1 MPDQNALIKPPR
13 LHFGD
18 LVGVVAP
25 SSPPA
30 EPRAVTQAAAA
41 FAKLGFNTRLAPN
54 ARKRLGFLAGSDA
67 ERAAYLMDMFL
78 DPEIKGIVCLRGGY
92 GAGRLLRL
100 LDYQKISRH
109 PKVFVGFSDITA
121 LHCALVTQARLICF
135 HGPTAVRAA
144 ADGGLPEFTRRSL
157 LRSVMEPAPS
167 GSLCAGYTGKTVRVI
182 HPGRAAGPLLG
193 GNLSL
198 LCAILGSPFQ
208 PDLRR
213 AILFFEDVG
222 EEPYRL
228 DRMLTHLL
236 NAGLLQQVAGIAIGI
251 NAQCESRA
259 RKKRHQTMDEV
270 LDERLSTL
278 GIPVLTGLPFGHIPS
293 NATLPLGITATL
305 DTARRDLVID
315 APAVR

>member
-1 MPDQNALIKPPR
+1 

-18 LVGVVAP
+18 LVGIVAP

-30 EPRAVTQAAAA
+30 DPGAVTKAAAA
-41 FAKLGFNTRLAPN
+41 FAKLGFKTRLSRH

-67 ERAAYLMDMFL
+67 ERAADLMEMFL

-100 LDYQKISRH
+100 LDYVQIRRH

-121 LHCALVTQARLICF
+121 LHCALVTQAGMVCF
-135 HGPTAVRAA
+135 HGPTAIGTAA
-144 ADGGLPEFTRRSL
+144 EGGLPEFTRRSL
-157 LRSVMEPAPS
+157 LRNIMEPAPS
-167 GSLCAGYTGKTVRVI
+167 GSICAGYIGKTIRNI
-182 HPGRAAGPLLG
+182 HPGRATGPLVG

-198 LCAILGSPFQ
+198 LCVTLGTPFQ
-208 PDLRR
+208 PGFRG

-222 EEPYRL
+222 EEPYRI

-236 NAGLLQQVAGIAIGI
+236 NAGLLEQVAGIAVGI
-251 NAQCESRA
+251 NANCQSKA
-259 RKKRHQTMDEV
+259 RKKRHQTVDEV

-278 GIPVLTGLPFGHIPS
+278 GVPVLTGLPFGHVPP
-293 NATLPLGITATL
+293 NATIPLGLTATL
-305 DTARRDLVID
+305 DTARRALIID
-315 APAVR
+315 SSAVL